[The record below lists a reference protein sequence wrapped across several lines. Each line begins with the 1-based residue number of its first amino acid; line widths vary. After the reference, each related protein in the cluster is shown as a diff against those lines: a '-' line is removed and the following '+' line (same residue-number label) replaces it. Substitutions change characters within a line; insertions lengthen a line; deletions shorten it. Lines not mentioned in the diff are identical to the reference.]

1 MQLLAV
7 VLSPWEVRIVHHGI
21 HNREHCEQGVNADVP
36 SCSEVIELDGV
47 TNLVSDGTVSLL
59 ADNARHDL
67 PRFFSDT
74 FLLVGHGYRSYDTSR
89 GLLLLLEANGH
100 TFNPSFPDS
109 DSVLTKD
116 GAQRSSLL
124 RLGLR

>member
-1 MQLLAV
+1 MRAVELEDHGILGVRTGMQLLAV

-21 HNREHCEQGVNADVP
+21 HNREHCEQSVNADVP

-59 ADNARHDL
+59 ADNTGYDL

-74 FLLVGHGYRSYDTSR
+74 FLLVGHRYRS
-89 GLLLLLEANGH
+89 
-100 TFNPSFPDS
+100 
-109 DSVLTKD
+109 
-116 GAQRSSLL
+116 
-124 RLGLR
+124 